1 MDPSLATTPG
11 PCPVIPKFVSP
22 NFFTVMGIPLLEGR
36 SFHRS
41 DLPGTQPVMI
51 LSRQAVRDCVGGAN
65 VLDSEVRFGLARL
78 GPSVRVVG
86 VVGDVN
92 FDGIDMPGRAAAYAS
107 LSQIGAWGF
116 GLILHT
122 DTDPLSV
129 APAAKEA
136 IFEVDPNA
144 IITDIRVLDHIVR
157 DSAWKLNYSTMM
169 LGGLA
174 ALSLLLAAVGVYGV
188 LSEMVRQRTREI
200 GLRMALGASRAQV
213 LGAVLW
219 QGLGLV
225 GVGVA
230 IGLVAA
236 FGLTRFLG
244 SLLFEVEP
252 LDLPTFAAVA
262 FVLLGTTLLAS
273 YIPARLAASVDPMT
287 ALRHE

>member
-1 MDPSLATTPG
+1 M
-11 PCPVIPKFVSP
+11 IPKFVSP

-36 SFHRS
+36 SFQPS
-41 DLPGTQPVMI
+41 DRLGTQPVMI
-51 LSRQAVRDCVGGAN
+51 LSRQAVRDCADGSSV
-65 VLDSEVRFGLARL
+65 VDSETHFEGGWVFKRSL
-78 GPSVRVVG
+78 RVVG
-86 VVGDVN
+86 VAGDVN
-92 FDGIDMPGRAAAYAS
+92 YDGIDMPGRSAAYAS

-129 APAAKEA
+129 VPAVKEA
-136 IFEVDPNA
+136 IFEADPA
-144 IITDIRVLDHIVR
+144 AVITDIRALDSIVR
-157 DSAWKLNYSTMM
+157 DSAWKLNYSMMM
-169 LGGLA
+169 LAVLA

-188 LSEMVRQRTREI
+188 LSEMVRRRTREI
-200 GLRMALGASRAQV
+200 GLQMALGASRAQV
-213 LGAVLW
+213 LGTVLRE
-219 QGLGLV
+219 GLGLV

-236 FGLTRFLG
+236 AGLTRFLG

-252 LDLPTFAAVA
+252 LDLPIFAAVA
-262 FVLLGTTLLAS
+262 FVLLGTALLAS